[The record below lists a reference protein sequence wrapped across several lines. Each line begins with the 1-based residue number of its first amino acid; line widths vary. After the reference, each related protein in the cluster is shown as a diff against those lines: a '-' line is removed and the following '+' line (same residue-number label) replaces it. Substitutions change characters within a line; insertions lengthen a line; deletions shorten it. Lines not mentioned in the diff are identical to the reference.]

1 MMSCVIP
8 LMKKSSELKKII
20 EYARHDSF
28 GINDTCSW
36 EEEDKYWRK
45 NLDDEREEDIL
56 VEEVKKRHVLVI
68 IAKTLHLFHDHP
80 IVNDAFD
87 ALIETALKPTND
99 EDEDLLFYDLSTE
112 FQKEKSAL
120 KKCTRIKSLF
130 ERRKAALEEKLKQK
144 PPFSWSMPKA
154 NIPEHPSVQVFL
166 RGEDE
171 KMTYS
176 APFKSAQEVRNF
188 INDYNDCYGW
198 GIYMREFSAKITEK
212 PGKTVLIKKT
222 KKVHEDRV
230 RKYGFYESE
239 IARIKSYFQSKPFV

>member
-8 LMKKSSELKKII
+8 LINKPSELKKII
-20 EYARHDSF
+20 DYTRHESF
-28 GINDTCSW
+28 GYKERYSW
-36 EEEDKYWRK
+36 KEEKYWRK
-45 NLDDEREEDIL
+45 NLDHEQEEDIL
-56 VEEVKKRHVLVI
+56 VEHAKKRHVLVI
-68 IAKTLHLFHDHP
+68 IAKTLHLFEDQR

-87 ALIETALKPTND
+87 VLIEATLKSAKD
-99 EDEDLLFYDLSTE
+99 DDGIELLFFDLSTE

-130 ERRKAALEEKLKQK
+130 ERRKAALEEKLKSK
-144 PPFSWSMPKA
+144 PPFSWSMPEAK
-154 NIPEHPSVQVFL
+154 IPEHPSVQAFL

-198 GIYMREFSAKITEK
+198 GMYMREFSAKITEK

-222 KKVHEDRV
+222 K
-230 RKYGFYESE
+230 
-239 IARIKSYFQSKPFV
+239 RIE